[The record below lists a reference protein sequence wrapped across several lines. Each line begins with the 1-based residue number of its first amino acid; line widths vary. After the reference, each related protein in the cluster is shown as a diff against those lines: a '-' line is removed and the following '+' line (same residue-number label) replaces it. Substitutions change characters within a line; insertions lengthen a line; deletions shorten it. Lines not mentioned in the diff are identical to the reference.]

1 MSQLSLQSD
10 GIQRLA
16 LSDIAEPRS
25 GSARGRRATGQL
37 RLPYHLVEPITF
49 TIDIIL
55 VVAVSLLAGIE
66 YNYFFLGT
74 MPACS

>member
-10 GIQRLA
+10 GIQRL
-16 LSDIAEPRS
+16 
-25 GSARGRRATGQL
+25 
-37 RLPYHLVEPITF
+37 VVVPITF